1 MNNKYYY
8 TYSRVRDKKTGKIGV
23 LQSITHGS
31 CKDNNGVIHNHCYNV
46 KLCGEENTEIYYYEE
61 NDFEYIDHDFSD
73 ITSQIMEFIKKD
85 NRNKGIP
92 EIIARRLD
100 PDYFSIGSIVFF
112 LESGWIDRTADYKY
126 GSYGSTF
133 HHGPAYPYMI
143 VDSREIICNYNNI
156 NNYDYDIR
164 FELIL
169 VPYTE
174 TLRKSG
180 KSIDTII
187 EEIDS
192 GKRSSVIVPLSLTH
206 FFEGDAYSIL
216 SRYDKEY

>member
-1 MNNKYYY
+1 MLFNFTNGRIFYHKLLHY
-8 TYSRVRDKKTGKIGV
+8 
-23 LQSITHGS
+23 
-31 CKDNNGVIHNHCYNV
+31 GVIISS
-46 KLCGEENTEIYYYEE
+46 KDETLKI
-61 NDFEYIDHDFSD
+61 FLIDTF
-73 ITSQIMEFIKKD
+73 KD
-85 NRNKGIP
+85 
-92 EIIARRLD
+92 
-100 PDYFSIGSIVFF
+100 Y
-112 LESGWIDRTADYKY
+112 T
-126 GSYGSTF
+126 
-133 HHGPAYPYMI
+133 
-143 VDSREIICNYNNI
+143 VDSSKFYEDIDDTFVSSMTLKIALNLRLYIPLLSDNNNI

-174 TLRKSG
+174 TLKKSG

-192 GKRSSVIVPLSLTH
+192 NKRSSVIVPLSLTH